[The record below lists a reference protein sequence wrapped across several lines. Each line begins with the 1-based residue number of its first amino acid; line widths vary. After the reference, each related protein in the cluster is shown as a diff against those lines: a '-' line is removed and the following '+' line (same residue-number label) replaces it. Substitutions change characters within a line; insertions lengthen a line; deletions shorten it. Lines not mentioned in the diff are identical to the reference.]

1 MQVFNS
7 GINID
12 AASATP
18 SVFLAGP
25 SERDDG
31 VTAWRKKA
39 LSLFKKFGFTGH
51 VYVPEPWS
59 RSRDVQINW
68 EIYHLNLA
76 KCVLF
81 WIPRDLKTLP
91 GFTTNI
97 EFGEWLH
104 SGKVVLGFPKKAERM
119 EYIAYRAKQNGI
131 PVADNLSDTVKNAIA
146 MATADIKRSSNAD
159 FYALGDKI

>member
-1 MQVFNS
+1 MKVFNS
-7 GINID
+7 GINVD
-12 AASATP
+12 VESAKP

-31 VTAWRKKA
+31 VTAWRKDA
-39 LSLFKKFGFTGH
+39 LSLFKKFGFKGN

-59 RSRDVQINW
+59 RGRDVQINW

-76 KCVLF
+76 KCVMF
-81 WIPRDLKTLP
+81 WIPRDLETLP

-104 SGKVVLGFPKKAERM
+104 SGKVVLGFPPAAARM

-131 PVADNLSDTVKNAIA
+131 LVSDNLADTVKNAVV
-146 MATADIKRSSNAD
+146 MADADKDRPYNAD
-159 FYALGDKI
+159 FYNLGDKL